1 MKKYLQ
7 LGILEREKI
16 QSMLW
21 EGKSIRCIAE
31 ALGRSPSSISREIKR
46 NLPEKHY
53 RYTPRLA
60 ELRAR
65 QKIMERGKR
74 PRLKDEKIQ
83 KYVVAKLK
91 EDYSP
96 EQVAGTLKDTYPDL
110 SISHEAIYQFI
121 YAQYH
126 RDGYGTLIGLDLRM
140 HLKRKHK
147 TRRRKLLPFA
157 KETGRMQGIKRI
169 SERPQVVQERSRF
182 GDWEGDSMVSRKSP
196 VGLNTLVERKSG
208 YVCIS
213 KLKRVGKNETLAA
226 VAARMQQV
234 PEHLKHTLTL
244 DNGPENTSHKQ
255 IEETTGLDVYFAN
268 PYHSWE
274 RGTNE
279 NTNGLIRHYLPKGTD
294 FATVHL
300 NTIRAIERKLNNRPR
315 KRLGYK
321 TPQQIFNGVL
331 H

>member
-7 LGILEREKI
+7 LDMTEREKI

-21 EGKSIRCIAE
+21 EGKSLRCIAAE
-31 ALGRSPSSISREIKR
+31 LGRSPSSISREIQR
-46 NLPEKHY
+46 NLPEGHY
-53 RYTPRLA
+53 RYTPRTA
-60 ELRAR
+60 ELRAKQR
-65 QKIMERGKR
+65 IMERGRR
-74 PRLKDEKIQ
+74 PRLKDKRVQ
-83 KYVVAKLK
+83 RYVVAKLK

-96 EQVAGTLKDTYPDL
+96 EQIAGTLKDAYPDL

-121 YAQYH
+121 YAQYN
-126 RDGYGTLIGLDLRM
+126 RDGYGTCIGLDLRK

-147 TRRRKLLPFA
+147 ARRRKLVPFA
-157 KETGRMQGIKRI
+157 VIRGRMHGIRKI
-169 SERPQVVQERSRF
+169 ALRPSVVAKRSRF
-182 GDWEGDSMVSRKSP
+182 GDWEGDSMVSRESL

-208 YVCIS
+208 YLCIS
-213 KLKRVGKNETLAA
+213 KLKRVGKIETLQA
-226 VAARMQQV
+226 VTTRMQHM
-234 PEHLKHTLTL
+234 PKHLLHTLTL
-244 DNGPENTSHKQ
+244 DNGKENASFKE
-255 IEETTGLDVYFAN
+255 IEEATGLLVYHAD
-268 PYHSWE
+268 PYCPGQ

-331 H
+331 R